1 MSEHDRPL
9 FIVPAYNE
17 GANIAAV
24 IEELLT
30 VAAPDEILVISDGS
44 TDDTAAVVRRTAV
57 AFLEFPF
64 NSGVATVL
72 KAGFRY
78 GLRNGFTYAVQFD
91 GDGQHI
97 AAEAEKILAPV
108 RAGDSDIAVGYRFGK
123 GRVVSS
129 KARVLGRMFISG
141 FLILL
146 TGQYHADPT
155 SGFRAYSRRAIE
167 RFADDFPEEYPE
179 VESIVLAKKFGLRVC
194 GEPAIMRPRLG
205 GKSSINFFG
214 SIYYMIKV
222 TLASLI
228 MMLRRY

>member
-1 MSEHDRPL
+1 MSERDRPL
-9 FIVPAYNE
+9 YIVPAYNE
-17 GANIAAV
+17 GAHIAMV
-24 IEELLT
+24 IADLLT
-30 VAAPDEILVISDGS
+30 VAAPEEILVVSDGS
-44 TDDTAAVVRRTAV
+44 ADDTAAVVRRTPV
-57 AFLEFPF
+57 AFLELPF
-64 NSGVATVL
+64 NNGVATVL
-72 KAGFRY
+72 KAGFGY
-78 GLRNGFTYAVQFD
+78 ALRHRFPYAVQFD

-108 RAGDSDIAVGYRFGK
+108 RADKCDIAVGYRFGK
-123 GRVVSS
+123 SRIVSS
-129 KARVLGRMFISG
+129 KARVVGRMLISG

-167 RFADDFPEEYPE
+167 RFAHDFPDEFPE
-179 VESIVLAKKFGLRVC
+179 VESIVLAKKFGLRLH
-194 GEPAIMRPRLG
+194 GEPVTMRPRRG
-205 GKSSINFFG
+205 GKSSIKFFG